1 VICSIFIDGASS
13 SSSSSSST
21 SFSGPA
27 DSFHRQLIMAADGLP
42 RDEIALLYQRLKSAD
57 GTGGRSRSGKGRG
70 TTNGTSK
77 ISQGRRKIGEKLGT
91 KTVKMNEEYGNNT
104 YTVIMIR
111 SQIGPKSNERKCL
124 RLFFPNK
131 QLK

>member
-13 SSSSSSST
+13 SSST
-21 SFSGPA
+21 SFSGPS
-27 DSFHRQLIMAADGLP
+27 DSFQRQLIMAADGLP

-77 ISQGRRKIGEKLGT
+77 ISQGRRKIGEQLGT
-91 KTVKMNEEYGNNT
+91 NTVKIKEEYGNNIVT
-104 YTVIMIR
+104 
-111 SQIGPKSNERKCL
+111 L
-124 RLFFPNK
+124 L
-131 QLK
+131 